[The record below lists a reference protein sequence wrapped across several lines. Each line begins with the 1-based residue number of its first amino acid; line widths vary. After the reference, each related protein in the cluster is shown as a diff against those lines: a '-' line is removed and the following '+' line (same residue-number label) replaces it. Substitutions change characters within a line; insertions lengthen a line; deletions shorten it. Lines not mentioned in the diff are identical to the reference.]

1 MVDRDDLE
9 LRLATTLSPM
19 LLTIAV
25 FALSATAA
33 ITDSSKTIV
42 DELLSMLAAIC
53 IFAAALL
60 VDSALDKLKL
70 DLAERVNFLGRGYL
84 AFCFVVGVM
93 TAFVPILYEA
103 KKAGSGAFGWSISF
117 VPFFGAG
124 ISVFSKMM
132 SHKDGGW
139 WTVAM
144 LGFFCWSFYE
154 AAR

>member
-1 MVDRDDLE
+1 MVERDDLE

-33 ITDSSKTIV
+33 IPNSSQTIV

-60 VDSALDKLKL
+60 IDSALDKLQL
-70 DLAERVNFLGRGYL
+70 DLGERVGFLGNGYL
-84 AFCFVVGVM
+84 TFSFVVGVM

-103 KKAGSGAFGWSISF
+103 KKAPGAFGWSTGF
-117 VPFFGAG
+117 VPFLGAG
-124 ISVFSKMM
+124 ISVFLKMM
-132 SHKDGGW
+132 SNKDRGA

-144 LGFFCWSFYE
+144 LIFFCWSFY
-154 AAR
+154 AA